1 MCPENVFPAAGG
13 RDGALS
19 GLHFSNSKT
28 LTLNVSF
35 PVLNCKNS
43 VTAKV
48 SVACH
53 PWLVTAAELR
63 VDNS

>member
-1 MCPENVFPAAGG
+1 MFPAAGG
-13 RDGALS
+13 RDGVLS

-43 VTAKV
+43 LTARV

-53 PWLVTAAELR
+53 SRLVTAAELR
-63 VDNS
+63 VNS